1 MSNTAAEIQEGSA
14 GPGTGEPASIVLA
27 GVDKRFGATH
37 ALDAI
42 DLEVEGGTVHALI
55 GENGAGKSTALGC
68 IAGRVAFD
76 AGSIAVGG
84 TPIEPGDL
92 RAARRAGVAAIYQEL
107 TIVPGLNAE
116 ANVFLADPLSRG
128 GFLSNREMRA
138 RYESLCDEI
147 GVERVSAGVLAGSL
161 SVAEQQLL
169 EIMRSLVVQPR
180 VILFDEPS
188 APLAIPEREALYAVI
203 DTLKQRGITIIF
215 VSHNLAEVQQLSDR
229 ITVFRDGRKV
239 ITAARGELDRPAL
252 VRHMLGEHSSTSKA
266 LAEVLEDSEQAA
278 GATAAGAPAR
288 RRPEGGGPPLLLAR
302 NVTVPGTIEGIDVEV
317 RSGDILGIAGLVG
330 SGRTTV
336 LRSIAGAEPAST
348 GELWIEGERV
358 KWPRTVRA
366 ARRLGIALLPEDR
379 KRQGLVMTMSASDN
393 VALSNLGTGLRHG
406 LLARPKLMGAA
417 AEATERLNFP
427 VARLGERADR
437 FSGGNQQK
445 LLMGRWLHERPRIL
459 LADEPTRGIDVG
471 AKSEL
476 LEALRRIASEGVGI
490 VVVSS
495 ELEEVIAVADRILV
509 LAAGR
514 ASGFF
519 DGRSEEISMST
530 ILHAAFETA
539 EGQ

>member
-1 MSNTAAEIQEGSA
+1 MSNSAAEVQA
-14 GPGTGEPASIVLA
+14 GRPDTTAQASASILLR
-27 GVDKRFGATH
+27 GIDKRFGATH
-37 ALDAI
+37 ALAGI

-76 AGSIAVGG
+76 EGTIEVGG

-128 GFLSNREMRA
+128 GFLSKREMRT
-138 RYESLCDEI
+138 RYEALCEEI
-147 GVERVSAGVLAGSL
+147 GVARVSAGALAGAL

-188 APLAIPEREALYAVI
+188 APLAIPEREALYGVI
-203 DTLKQRGITIIF
+203 DTLKQRGITIVF
-215 VSHNLAEVQQLSDR
+215 VSHNLAEVQQLADR

-239 ITAARGELDRPAL
+239 VTAARGELNQAAL
-252 VRHMLGEHSSTSKA
+252 VRHMLGDESRTLIA
-266 LAEVLEDSEQAA
+266 LTEAMDAA
-278 GATAAGAPAR
+278 DAPAVAKPR
-288 RRPEGGGPPLLLAR
+288 RRPASDGPPLLAAR
-302 NVTVPGTIEGIDVEV
+302 NVTVPETIEGIDVEV
-317 RSGDILGIAGLVG
+317 RAGEILGIAGLVG
-330 SGRTTV
+330 SGRTTI
-336 LRSIAGAEPAST
+336 LRSIAGAEPGSS

-358 KWPRTVRA
+358 KWPRNVRA

-379 KRQGLVMTMSASDN
+379 KRQGLVMTMSAADN
-393 VALSNLGTGLRHG
+393 VALANLGAGLRNG
-406 LLARPKLMGAA
+406 LLARSKLTSAA
-417 AEATERLNFP
+417 AEATARLNFP

-445 LLMGRWLHERPRIL
+445 LLMGRWLHERPRVL

-476 LEALRRIASEGVGI
+476 LEALRAIAAEGVGI

-495 ELEEVIAVADRILV
+495 ELEEVIAAADRVLV

-514 ASGFF
+514 AAGFF
-519 DGRSEEISMST
+519 DGQSEEISMST
-530 ILHAAFETA
+530 VLHAAFETG
-539 EGQ
+539 EGR